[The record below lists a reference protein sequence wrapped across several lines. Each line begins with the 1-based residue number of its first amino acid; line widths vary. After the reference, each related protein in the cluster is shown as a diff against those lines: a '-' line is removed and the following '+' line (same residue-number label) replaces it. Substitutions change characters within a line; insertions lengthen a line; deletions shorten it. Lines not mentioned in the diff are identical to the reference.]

1 MMSKI
6 TNNKNSKLSKKDIL
20 NITLEA
26 SLISALV
33 FSGIKGINNF
43 YIHRLGAKQAYNKMI
58 EEGNIPKKLDIIFID
73 EANSWTV
80 IYQDEEGKRVERSD
94 VDIHDFLHDIYIS
107 SLDNGVNTKE
117 LATSLSYAGVMDSL
131 LEKMMNITSEEIES
145 CELDNYYA
153 KINEKEE
160 RRLKN
165 KWAKN

>member
-1 MMSKI
+1 MMQESTITKEKYKLKKNIIKI
-6 TNNKNSKLSKKDIL
+6 ALGTSMVS
-20 NITLEA
+20 TLTLA
-26 SLISALV
+26 
-33 FSGIKGINNF
+33 GIKGINDF

-58 EEGNIPKKLDIIFID
+58 EERNIPKKLDITYID
-73 EANSWTV
+73 DADSWTV

-131 LEKMMNITSEEIES
+131 LEKVMNITSEEIES
-145 CELDNYYA
+145 CELENYYA

>member
-1 MMSKI
+1 M
-6 TNNKNSKLSKKDIL
+6 
-20 NITLEA
+20 
-26 SLISALV
+26 
-33 FSGIKGINNF
+33 
-43 YIHRLGAKQAYNKMI
+43 HRLGAKQAYNKMI
-58 EEGNIPKKLDIIFID
+58 EEGNIPKKLEITYID

-131 LEKMMNITSEEIES
+131 LEKVMNITSEEIES
-145 CELDNYYA
+145 CELENYYA

-165 KWAKN
+165 K

>member
-6 TNNKNSKLSKKDIL
+6 TNSDSKLSKKDIL
-20 NITLEA
+20 NITLET

-33 FSGIKGINNF
+33 FSGIVGINNM
-43 YIHRLGAKQAYNKMI
+43 YIHKVGAKQVYNKMI
-58 EEGNIPKKLDIIFID
+58 EEGNLPKKLDITYID
-73 EANSWTV
+73 DADSWTV

-94 VDIHDFLHDIYIS
+94 VNIQDFLHDIYIS

-131 LEKMMNITSEEIES
+131 LEKVMNITSEEIES